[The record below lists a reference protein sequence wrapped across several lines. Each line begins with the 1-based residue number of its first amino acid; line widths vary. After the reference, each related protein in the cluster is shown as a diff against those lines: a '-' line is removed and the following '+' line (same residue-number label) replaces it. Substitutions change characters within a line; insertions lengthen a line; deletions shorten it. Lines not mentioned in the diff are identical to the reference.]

1 MFILMHM
8 SVFFAFS
15 AEFVEGYTAGRD
27 SVIYRDECNVV
38 LSGPKSLFAVKNKYN
53 GA

>member
-8 SVFFAFS
+8 FVFFAFS

-27 SVIYRDECNVV
+27 SVIYRNECNVV
-38 LSGPKSLFAVKNKYN
+38 VVLSERKSLFCSQE
-53 GA
+53 